1 MGVVD
6 AKGSNGPNSCCLYF
20 PVSGPKA
27 KYSWR
32 RGVLFSNACGLDGF
46 GVHHLFACVASKHRG
61 HKQDETPRGSTSAG
75 FDLLQYPLLMSVLQP
90 AQLPSFL
97 PLSRAASPL
106 VSLLQDMCRAGES
119 NYYCPK
125 CLILGSRKV

>member
-32 RGVLFSNACGLDGF
+32 HGVLFSNACGLDGF
-46 GVHHLFACVASKHRG
+46 WVHHLFACVVSKHHG
-61 HKQDETPRGSTSAG
+61 HKQDETPGGSTSAG
-75 FDLLQYPLLMSVLQP
+75 FDLLQRPLLMSVLQP
-90 AQLPSFL
+90 PS
-97 PLSRAASPL
+97 SPL
-106 VSLLQDMCRAGES
+106 LFPSSEQGRISTGFSPPGHVQGRGSLIIIVLSA
-119 NYYCPK
+119 
-125 CLILGSRKV
+125 